1 MISEQRVSN
10 FTGLSLLKDYHEIGL
25 SAMLRAKNVYV
36 DTSGAVKSRPGYQKV
51 SSDMYIAASGPLALT
66 TTENLQFIRGGAPSD
81 LGAFPGSA
89 LSTVEDNGLVYV
101 SSEATIGVYS
111 AERGLQT
118 FDVVPPNVIVT
129 SSTGGLVSGRYGVV
143 VVGKG
148 TNDLPS
154 NPIRFVDPGGIY
166 VSTDRAVDIFI
177 TAPNGSEYFFHRTL
191 ESGSVTISDS
201 DYSTSL
207 GRPLTHLF
215 YQPLPPGDIL
225 AMVMGCLVS
234 AIGTEMRISEPLEH
248 GIFDPVS
255 GYLVFP
261 DPITAVLPIG
271 NTVFIGTETEVYV
284 AMGNSPKT
292 WVLNQISGQ
301 GVVRK
306 SGLLTTVIMPGENRY
321 QVVAVF
327 TQKDGAV
334 VVGTGDGTLYNL
346 TYSLVGDPPGK
357 INGAYALDDYIYL
370 TY

>member
-1 MISEQRVSN
+1 M
-10 FTGLSLLKDYHEIGL
+10 
-25 SAMLRAKNVYV
+25 
-36 DTSGAVKSRPGYQKV
+36 
-51 SSDMYIAASGPLALT
+51 
-66 TTENLQFIRGGAPSD
+66 
-81 LGAFPGSA
+81 
-89 LSTVEDNGLVYV
+89 
-101 SSEATIGVYS
+101 
-111 AERGLQT
+111 
-118 FDVVPPNVIVT
+118 
-129 SSTGGLVSGRYGVV
+129 
-143 VVGKG
+143 
-148 TNDLPS
+148 
-154 NPIRFVDPGGIY
+154 
-166 VSTDRAVDIFI
+166 
-177 TAPNGSEYFFHRTL
+177 
-191 ESGSVTISDS
+191 
-201 DYSTSL
+201 
-207 GRPLTHLF
+207 
-215 YQPLPPGDIL
+215 
-225 AMVMGCLVS
+225 
-234 AIGTEMRISEPLEH
+234 
-248 GIFDPVS
+248 
-255 GYLVFP
+255 FP